1 MERHNQIA
9 GMVHRNICKE
19 YQLETPAS
27 RWEVPQRV
35 VENNRAKILWDFPI
49 QTDKHVI
56 ANRPDIVI
64 VDKEKKTATVID
76 VAVPSDCNIR
86 KKEHEKIDKYQGL
99 REEMEKMWKVKV
111 KVVPI
116 VIGALGAVAPTLE
129 KWLEEI
135 PGETT
140 EVSIQKNAIL
150 GTARMLRR
158 TLKLPGLW

>member
-1 MERHNQIA
+1 M
-9 GMVHRNICKE
+9 
-19 YQLETPAS
+19 
-27 RWEVPQRV
+27 
-35 VENNRAKILWDFPI
+35 
-49 QTDKHVI
+49 
-56 ANRPDIVI
+56 
-64 VDKEKKTATVID
+64 ID

-99 REEMEKMWKVKV
+99 REEMEKMWKVKA

-150 GTARMLRR
+150 GTARILRR